1 MIGMKS
7 GMTSKGMQRYPT
19 ARPRK
24 ILDLR
29 GVRLSARSRR
39 YTDSSRLNARVS
51 FLLFSHMAR
60 HDHHLARLKI
70 SSIGWLDL
78 GAAERQKLISSRRLQ
93 SFFLRHSGAVK
104 ELDAP
109 IIFFL
114 PKDS

>member
-29 GVRLSARSRR
+29 GVRSSARTRR

-60 HDHHLARLKI
+60 HDHHLTRLRI
-70 SSIGWLDL
+70 RSIGWLDL
-78 GAAERQKLISSRRLQ
+78 GAAKKRKPNFFPAVAVIFSQGRGCCERT
-93 SFFLRHSGAVK
+93 
-104 ELDAP
+104 
-109 IIFFL
+109 
-114 PKDS
+114 